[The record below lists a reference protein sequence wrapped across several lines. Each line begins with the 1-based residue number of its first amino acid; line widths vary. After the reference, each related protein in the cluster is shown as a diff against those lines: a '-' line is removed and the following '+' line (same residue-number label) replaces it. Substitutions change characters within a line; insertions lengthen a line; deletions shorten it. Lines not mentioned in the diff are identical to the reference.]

1 VSLRA
6 VVRSPLF
13 WILLAAAGLRL
24 AGLFWG
30 LPASDGWDDDGF
42 APRNF
47 LTALAL
53 TWKPGSYFT
62 YPPLHAL
69 LLAVPS
75 LPVAGWALAHAP
87 SLSQHDVIAAI
98 TQPGYATYFAVVARL
113 VSLAMS
119 LGIIWS
125 VGEMARLMAGPR
137 AALFAAGACAL
148 NMALTYYGQVSNLD
162 VPYLFW
168 TTLSLLAV
176 MRAIALH
183 EPRRFWLAA
192 LLAGAAVATK
202 DQAYALFVLSLPVG
216 LGLWF
221 AADTWPRRNA
231 RAVLIP
237 LLLAAL
243 VAVVLLLLVDGA
255 VTNPSGFLKRI
266 AFLAGPASG
275 DYAQYSHGFSGRLAL
290 LGDMGAYYIRG
301 YGMVAVAAATLGLLV
316 HLRSRG
322 DMAKW
327 VAGLMPL
334 LAMISFTL
342 CFNFVALRS
351 DDRFLLPQGVLACV
365 YIGIACE
372 MLALA
377 VQPWLRLGA
386 QAVLAVTAL
395 LAVHQCIAV
404 NAAMLLDPRYDAQA
418 WLAGQ
423 AQQGDG
429 IEVYDR
435 NWMLPRFPQSASVTR
450 VGQGDLKSRNPM
462 PGVTEVRQAFSARR
476 APPRF
481 ILVSGVWARRF
492 LREERP
498 LMPGHIYSRL
508 QQEDIRNAD
517 ARQYFQALVQGRLP
531 YRLMHVSRYQGR
543 FWPAVHIH
551 DSLNEPIGIYERL
564 P

>member
-1 VSLRA
+1 
-6 VVRSPLF
+6 
-13 WILLAAAGLRL
+13 
-24 AGLFWG
+24 
-30 LPASDGWDDDGF
+30 
-42 APRNF
+42 
-47 LTALAL
+47 
-53 TWKPGSYFT
+53 
-62 YPPLHAL
+62 
-69 LLAVPS
+69 
-75 LPVAGWALAHAP
+75 
-87 SLSQHDVIAAI
+87 
-98 TQPGYATYFAVVARL
+98 
-113 VSLAMS
+113 
-119 LGIIWS
+119 
-125 VGEMARLMAGPR
+125 
-137 AALFAAGACAL
+137 
-148 NMALTYYGQVSNLD
+148 
-162 VPYLFW
+162 
-168 TTLSLLAV
+168 
-176 MRAIALH
+176 
-183 EPRRFWLAA
+183 
-192 LLAGAAVATK
+192 
-202 DQAYALFVLSLPVG
+202 
-216 LGLWF
+216 
-221 AADTWPRRNA
+221 
-231 RAVLIP
+231 VLIP
-237 LLLAAL
+237 LLVAAL